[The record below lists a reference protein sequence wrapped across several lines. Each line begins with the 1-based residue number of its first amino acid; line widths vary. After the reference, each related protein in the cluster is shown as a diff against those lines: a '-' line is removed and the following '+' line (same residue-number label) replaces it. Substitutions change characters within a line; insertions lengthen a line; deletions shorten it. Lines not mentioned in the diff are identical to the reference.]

1 MPKGWKQFFSVNNF
15 RWVHKHAKIH
25 SLFSPLTPEQ
35 HRRMSIEV
43 CNIHWWKFTQW
54 KIFFHTF
61 SSLCAVIF
69 SVAGLLLFIGF
80 LLNVVNLILSYRLFK
95 ISETVSLPEQVAKKR
110 ERNQKLLAR
119 QRKLTLCNSHP
130 ITSVRF
136 SSPSLL
142 TYRTKLKTWL
152 IGSMLSEFIS
162 DYLWFISWWKF
173 ITAEWTSGHSF
184 DSSYSSLMSIV
195 VSAWCH

>member
-1 MPKGWKQFFSVNNF
+1 MEIYSMENFLSYFFV
-15 RWVHKHAKIH
+15 
-25 SLFSPLTPEQ
+25 
-35 HRRMSIEV
+35 
-43 CNIHWWKFTQW
+43 
-54 KIFFHTF
+54 
-61 SSLCAVIF
+61 SLCAVIF

-110 ERNQKLLAR
+110 ERGQKLLAR

-184 DSSYSSLMSIV
+184 GSSYSSLMSIV